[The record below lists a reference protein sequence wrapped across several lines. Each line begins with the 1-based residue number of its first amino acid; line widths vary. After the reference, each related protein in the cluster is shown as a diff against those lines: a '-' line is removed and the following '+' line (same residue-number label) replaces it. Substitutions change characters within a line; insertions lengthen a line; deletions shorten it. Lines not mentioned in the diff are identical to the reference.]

1 MLSTAHQMMK
11 ETSMESTASASFL
24 AGNDGMNEE
33 EGHGKKCSIYH
44 LFQPVTDSV
53 VAVAVNRAR

>member
-33 EGHGKKCSIYH
+33 EGHGM
-44 LFQPVTDSV
+44 
-53 VAVAVNRAR
+53 